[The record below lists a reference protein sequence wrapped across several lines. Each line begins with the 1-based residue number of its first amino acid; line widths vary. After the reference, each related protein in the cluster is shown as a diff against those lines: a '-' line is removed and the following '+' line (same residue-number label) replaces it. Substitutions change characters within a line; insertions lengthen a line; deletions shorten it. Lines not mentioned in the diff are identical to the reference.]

1 MLANYPEIVMHVETL
16 DRRTIADADLR
27 AIAELLD
34 KVFTKRGV
42 ELRMQRLVEEWQQY
56 TGPEAMYPRSF
67 VIREDG
73 RPVAHAAALPRVIG
87 TSEGDLTVLGLVHVC
102 TDPDAR
108 GHKLGQA
115 VVRAAF
121 DLVDHGPYPHAL
133 FQTSNS
139 VRGFYEKLGAGVVTN
154 RIINSKSADPYKNP
168 FWDDVVMR
176 YPAAKPWP
184 AGDIDL
190 RSAGW

>member
-1 MLANYPEIVMHVETL
+1 MLASHPDVVMQVQTL
-16 DRRTIADADLR
+16 DRRSIAESDLR

-34 KVFTKRGV
+34 KVFTQRGV
-42 ELRMQRLVEEWQQY
+42 EVRMLRLSEEWQEY
-56 TGPEAMYPRSF
+56 TGPDAMFPRSF

-73 RPVAHAAALPRVIG
+73 RLVAHAAALPRQISTG
-87 TSEGDLTVLGLVHVC
+87 EGDLTVLGLVHVC

-121 DLVDHGPYPHAL
+121 DLVDHGPYEHAL
-133 FQTSNS
+133 FQTSNQ
-139 VRGFYEKLGAGVVTN
+139 VRGFYEKLGAGAVTN
-154 RIINSKSADPYKNP
+154 RIINSRGEDPHKNP
-168 FWDDVVMR
+168 FWDEVVMR
-176 YPAAKPWP
+176 YPAAKHWP

-190 RSAGW
+190 RGPGW